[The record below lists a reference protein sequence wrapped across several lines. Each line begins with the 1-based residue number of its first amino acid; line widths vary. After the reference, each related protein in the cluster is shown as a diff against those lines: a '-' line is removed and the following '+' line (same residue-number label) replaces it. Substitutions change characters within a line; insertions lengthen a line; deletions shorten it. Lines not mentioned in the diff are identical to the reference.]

1 MGLVVRTSGRD
12 RESQEPLGASER
24 IHEFREET
32 GRDQILDERGNTKQW
47 PEIRIITSMK
57 PFEITDSAKAQIERL
72 LEKNTGKFAVS
83 LAVLGGGCAGF
94 KYDWGFVNKE
104 DIKEGDEMTD
114 WGTGRFVVDETSM
127 LYVAGTKIDWVE
139 ETFGSQFEI
148 SNPNSTSACG
158 CGESFGI

>member
-1 MGLVVRTSGRD
+1 MKKKEALATPDFLRTHETG
-12 RESQEPLGASER
+12 LGAKK
-24 IHEFREET
+24 
-32 GRDQILDERGNTKQW
+32 TKRA
-47 PEIRIITSMK
+47 P
-57 PFEITDSAKAQIERL
+57 TDAAKAQMETL
-72 LEKNTGKFAVS
+72 LEKNPDKYAVS

-94 KYDWGFVNKE
+94 KYDWGFVTKE

-158 CGESFGI
+158 CGESFGV